1 MKKTNRNLTLGMI
14 VTAIV
19 GSALV
24 KVAESTFGA
33 ANVFIFAFTIVGFVA
48 LFVVPFLQMKK

>member
-1 MKKTNRNLTLGMI
+1 MKKTNRNLILGI
-14 VTAIV
+14 LITGII
-19 GSALV
+19 GTALV
-24 KVAESTFGA
+24 KVAEITFGA